1 LDFEWTDE
9 VESRIEQI
17 HLSFFNPAP

>member
-17 HLSFFNPAP
+17 HLNFFNPAP